1 MRSVSALDVR
11 RKFGEIVDAAAA
23 GERIVIERAGQPIAA
38 IVPLA
43 DLALVDP
50 ERRKAARLA
59 AIHELARYALRRS
72 LPRDFDAAAAIR
84 EGRDRRSKQIA
95 DAIDTAAN
103 R

>member
-11 RKFGEIVDAAAA
+11 RKFGEI
-23 GERIVIERAGQPIAA
+23 QPIAA

-59 AIHELARYALRRS
+59 AIDEIARYARRH
-72 LPRDFDAAAAIR
+72 PFPKDFDAAAAIR
-84 EGRDRRSKQIA
+84 EQRDQRTEHIA
-95 DAIDTAAN
+95 DVIA
-103 R
+103 RGGRP